1 MIIDSK
7 KSKQLPE
14 LPNIADSFANGQLRQ
29 SSTTKPSVSA
39 MFPLFPI
46 IVIKV

>member
-14 LPNIADSFANGQLRQ
+14 LPNIADSFANGQPWQ
-29 SSTTKPSVSA
+29 SGTTKPLINA
-39 MFPLFPI
+39 KFPLLPI